1 MLKTLKSR
9 LQDPLVRI
17 LIVLGTA
24 AVAATVLL
32 VGWFTQP
39 DRFAQGYAPAQPI
52 AFSHRLHAGD
62 MSIDCLYCHS
72 GARPSSN
79 SRNAGVPSVE
89 TCMNC
94 HQVTRTDRPAIQ
106 RLTKIYQNDEKLEWV
121 RVHTLPDHVYF
132 DHRPHVN
139 AGIACQTCHGPVQ
152 TMDVLTRRMSMRM
165 SNCLGCHRAP
175 KEALPAGSPIKRGP
189 EECSACHR

>member
-1 MLKTLKSR
+1 MKSR

-17 LIVLGTA
+17 LLVIGV
-24 AVAATVLL
+24 VAIATTVGL

-39 DRFAQGYAPAQPI
+39 ARFARGYAPSQPI

-72 GARPSSN
+72 GARPEQN
-79 SRNAGVPSVE
+79 TRNAGVPSVE

-94 HQVTRTDRPAIQ
+94 HRVTRTDRPDIQ
-106 RLTKIYQNDEKLEWV
+106 RLTKIHQNDEKLEWN

-132 DHRPHVN
+132 DHRPHVR
-139 AGIACQTCHGPVQ
+139 AGIVCQTCHGPVQ

-175 KEALPAGSPIKRGP
+175 KEALPAGSAIKRGP

>member
-1 MLKTLKSR
+1 M
-9 LQDPLVRI
+9 
-17 LIVLGTA
+17 
-24 AVAATVLL
+24 
-32 VGWFTQP
+32 
-39 DRFAQGYAPAQPI
+39 
-52 AFSHRLHAGD
+52 
-62 MSIDCLYCHS
+62 
-72 GARPSSN
+72 
-79 SRNAGVPSVE
+79 PSVE

-94 HQVTRTDRPAIQ
+94 HRVTKTDRPDIQ
-106 RLTKIYQNDEKLEWV
+106 RLTRIYEDDEKLEWV

-152 TMDVLTRRMSMRM
+152 AMDVLTRHMSMRM

-175 KEALPAGSPIKRGP
+175 KEALPPGSTITRGP

>member
-1 MLKTLKSR
+1 MLETFKAR

-17 LIVLGTA
+17 LLALGA
-24 AVAATVLL
+24 AAIAATIFLI
-32 VGWFTQP
+32 GWFTQP
-39 DRFAQGYAPAQPI
+39 DRFARGYDPSQPI
-52 AFSHRLHAGD
+52 GFSHRLHAGE

-72 GARPSSN
+72 GARPSRG

-94 HQVTRTDRPAIQ
+94 HRVTRTDRPDIQ
-106 RLTKIYQNDEKLEWV
+106 RLTRLYEKDEKLEWN

-132 DHRPHVN
+132 DHRPHIN
-139 AGIACQTCHGPVQ
+139 AGIVCQTCHGPVQ

-175 KEALPAGSPIKRGP
+175 QEALPPGSPIRRGP